1 MNDANLVMLLVIIV
15 LLFALIFLAI
25 AEMGLSK
32 MTKPRAAAITEDKP
46 RIEPSLTALVDNPEG
61 WINPLLLMVN
71 VCQTVQATL
80 TGIVAG
86 NLFGGVG
93 VAVGVTLNVIVFFV
107 LAEAVPK
114 TYAVLN
120 PDRAAMIAARP
131 VRALTAF
138 PPLRMISAGL
148 IGLTNVLVK
157 GRGLESGPFVSE
169 QEFLGIVEAA
179 AQDEV
184 IEHEERELI
193 ESIIEF
199 GDTVAREVMVPRPD
213 MVMVANTATIT
224 DALNLGI
231 AHGFSRLP
239 VSGSDE
245 DDIVGLAFTK
255 DLMRA
260 EREGRG
266 DLPVLDLARDVTFIP
281 ENKPV
286 ARLMRE
292 MQDSK
297 FHIAIV
303 ADEYGDIAGLV
314 TLEDCLE
321 ELVGEIVD
329 EYDAAIRRG
338 DRYIGI
344 VVEEL
349 RRRGLLDRT
358 VIVFT
363 SDHGEE
369 FLEHGRC
376 FHLTTL
382 YREVLHVPLII
393 SGPGL
398 TRGREGRLVPASV
411 SIAPTLLAVAGVED
425 HRLPGQSL
433 LANDVRP
440 AAFVVSETER
450 RARNGRGQGHLRSL
464 TTDSEKLLH
473 RVTDGNY
480 ERFDLTTDPAELE
493 PVTAGG
499 RLEILITRLERWL
512 SQHPSRVRRDRST
525 DTDDPRNSELDRQ
538 LRRLGY
544 RD

>member
-1 MNDANLVMLLVIIV
+1 MNGANLVMLLVIFV
-15 LLFALIFLAI
+15 LLLALIFLAI

-93 VAVGVTLNVIVFFV
+93 VAVGVTLNVVVFFV

-329 EYDAAIRRG
+329 EYDA
-338 DRYIGI
+338 
-344 VVEEL
+344 EEHDIE
-349 RRRGLLDRT
+349 RFDDG
-358 VIVFT
+358 
-363 SDHGEE
+363 
-369 FLEHGRC
+369 
-376 FHLTTL
+376 
-382 YREVLHVPLII
+382 
-393 SGPGL
+393 
-398 TRGREGRLVPASV
+398 
-411 SIAPTLLAVAGVED
+411 TLLVDGGLNIGDVADELGIDIPNED
-425 HRLPGQSL
+425 FDSVGGFVFSALERVPQPGD
-433 LANDVRP
+433 AIDFEGF
-440 AAFVVSETER
+440 AFVVESVE
-450 RARNGRGQGHLRSL
+450 GR
-464 TTDSEKLLH
+464 
-473 RVTDGNY
+473 
-480 ERFDLTTDPAELE
+480 
-493 PVTAGG
+493 
-499 RLEILITRLERWL
+499 
-512 SQHPSRVRRDRST
+512 RVRRVRITPAPQDGG
-525 DTDDPRNSELDRQ
+525 DDSAAEASSD
-538 LRRLGY
+538 
-544 RD
+544 

>member
-1 MNDANLVMLLVIIV
+1 MNGANLVMLLVIIV

-138 PPLRMISAGL
+138 PPLRMISEGL

-329 EYDAAIRRG
+329 EYDAEEHDIERFG
-338 DRYIGI
+338 DG
-344 VVEEL
+344 
-349 RRRGLLDRT
+349 
-358 VIVFT
+358 
-363 SDHGEE
+363 
-369 FLEHGRC
+369 
-376 FHLTTL
+376 
-382 YREVLHVPLII
+382 
-393 SGPGL
+393 
-398 TRGREGRLVPASV
+398 
-411 SIAPTLLAVAGVED
+411 TLLVDGGLNIGDVADELGIDIPNED
-425 HRLPGQSL
+425 FDSVGGFVFSALERVPEPGD
-433 LANDVRP
+433 AIDCEGF
-440 AAFVVSETER
+440 AFVVESVE
-450 RARNGRGQGHLRSL
+450 GR
-464 TTDSEKLLH
+464 
-473 RVTDGNY
+473 
-480 ERFDLTTDPAELE
+480 
-493 PVTAGG
+493 
-499 RLEILITRLERWL
+499 
-512 SQHPSRVRRDRST
+512 RVRRVRITPAPQDGG
-525 DTDDPRNSELDRQ
+525 DDSAAEAPSD
-538 LRRLGY
+538 
-544 RD
+544 

>member
-1 MNDANLVMLLVIIV
+1 MNGANLVMLLVIIL

-329 EYDAAIRRG
+329 EYDA
-338 DRYIGI
+338 
-344 VVEEL
+344 EEHDIE
-349 RRRGLLDRT
+349 RFDDG
-358 VIVFT
+358 
-363 SDHGEE
+363 
-369 FLEHGRC
+369 
-376 FHLTTL
+376 
-382 YREVLHVPLII
+382 
-393 SGPGL
+393 
-398 TRGREGRLVPASV
+398 
-411 SIAPTLLAVAGVED
+411 TLLVDGGLNIGDVADELGIDIPNED
-425 HRLPGQSL
+425 FDSVGGFVFSALERVPEPGD
-433 LANDVRP
+433 AIDFEGF
-440 AAFVVSETER
+440 AFVVESVE
-450 RARNGRGQGHLRSL
+450 GR
-464 TTDSEKLLH
+464 
-473 RVTDGNY
+473 
-480 ERFDLTTDPAELE
+480 
-493 PVTAGG
+493 
-499 RLEILITRLERWL
+499 
-512 SQHPSRVRRDRST
+512 RVRRVRITPAPQDGGNDSAAEASS
-525 DTDDPRNSELDRQ
+525 D
-538 LRRLGY
+538 
-544 RD
+544 

>member
-1 MNDANLVMLLVIIV
+1 MNGANLVMLLVIIV
-15 LLFALIFLAI
+15 LLFALIFFAI

-32 MTKPRAAAITEDKP
+32 MTKPRAAAVTEDKP

-213 MVMVANTATIT
+213 MVIVANTATIT

-329 EYDAAIRRG
+329 EYDA
-338 DRYIGI
+338 
-344 VVEEL
+344 EEHDIE
-349 RRRGLLDRT
+349 RFDDG
-358 VIVFT
+358 
-363 SDHGEE
+363 
-369 FLEHGRC
+369 
-376 FHLTTL
+376 
-382 YREVLHVPLII
+382 
-393 SGPGL
+393 
-398 TRGREGRLVPASV
+398 
-411 SIAPTLLAVAGVED
+411 TLLVDGGLNIGDVADELGIDIPNED
-425 HRLPGQSL
+425 FDSVGGFVFSELERVPEPGD
-433 LANDVRP
+433 AIDFEGF
-440 AAFVVSETER
+440 AFVVESVEGR
-450 RARNGRGQGHLRSL
+450 RIR
-464 TTDSEKLLH
+464 
-473 RVTDGNY
+473 
-480 ERFDLTTDPAELE
+480 
-493 PVTAGG
+493 
-499 RLEILITRLERWL
+499 
-512 SQHPSRVRRDRST
+512 RVRITPVPQDGG
-525 DTDDPRNSELDRQ
+525 DDSAAEASSD
-538 LRRLGY
+538 
-544 RD
+544 

>member
-1 MNDANLVMLLVIIV
+1 MNGANLVMLLVIIV

-329 EYDAAIRRG
+329 EYDA
-338 DRYIGI
+338 
-344 VVEEL
+344 EEHDIE
-349 RRRGLLDRT
+349 RFDDG
-358 VIVFT
+358 
-363 SDHGEE
+363 
-369 FLEHGRC
+369 
-376 FHLTTL
+376 
-382 YREVLHVPLII
+382 
-393 SGPGL
+393 
-398 TRGREGRLVPASV
+398 
-411 SIAPTLLAVAGVED
+411 TLLVDGGLNIGDVADELGIDIPNED
-425 HRLPGQSL
+425 FDSVGGFVFSALERVPEPGD
-433 LANDVRP
+433 AIDFEGF
-440 AAFVVSETER
+440 AFVVESVE
-450 RARNGRGQGHLRSL
+450 GR
-464 TTDSEKLLH
+464 
-473 RVTDGNY
+473 
-480 ERFDLTTDPAELE
+480 
-493 PVTAGG
+493 
-499 RLEILITRLERWL
+499 
-512 SQHPSRVRRDRST
+512 RVRRVRITPSPQDGG
-525 DTDDPRNSELDRQ
+525 DDSAAEASSD
-538 LRRLGY
+538 
-544 RD
+544 

>member
-1 MNDANLVMLLVIIV
+1 MNGANLVMLLVIIV

-32 MTKPRAAAITEDKP
+32 MTKPRAAAITENKP

-138 PPLRMISAGL
+138 LPLRMISAGL

-184 IEHEERELI
+184 IEHEERALI

-213 MVMVANTATIT
+213 MVIVANTATIT

-329 EYDAAIRRG
+329 EYDA
-338 DRYIGI
+338 
-344 VVEEL
+344 EEH
-349 RRRGLLDRT
+349 D
-358 VIVFT
+358 I
-363 SDHGEE
+363 
-369 FLEHGRC
+369 
-376 FHLTTL
+376 
-382 YREVLHVPLII
+382 
-393 SGPGL
+393 
-398 TRGREGRLVPASV
+398 
-411 SIAPTLLAVAGVED
+411 
-425 HRLPGQSL
+425 
-433 LANDVRP
+433 
-440 AAFVVSETER
+440 
-450 RARNGRGQGHLRSL
+450 
-464 TTDSEKLLH
+464 
-473 RVTDGNY
+473 
-480 ERFDLTTDPAELE
+480 ERFDDGTLLVDGGLNIGDVADELGIDIPNE
-493 PVTAGG
+493 DFDSVGG
-499 RLEILITRLERWL
+499 FVFSALERVPEPGDAIDFEGFAFL
-512 SQHPSRVRRDRST
+512 VESVEGRRVRRVRIAPAPQDGG
-525 DTDDPRNSELDRQ
+525 DDSAAEASSD
-538 LRRLGY
+538 
-544 RD
+544 

>member
-1 MNDANLVMLLVIIV
+1 MNGANLVMLLVIIV

-281 ENKPV
+281 ENKPI

-329 EYDAAIRRG
+329 EYDA
-338 DRYIGI
+338 
-344 VVEEL
+344 EEHDIE
-349 RRRGLLDRT
+349 RFDDG
-358 VIVFT
+358 
-363 SDHGEE
+363 
-369 FLEHGRC
+369 
-376 FHLTTL
+376 
-382 YREVLHVPLII
+382 
-393 SGPGL
+393 
-398 TRGREGRLVPASV
+398 
-411 SIAPTLLAVAGVED
+411 TLLVDGGLNIGDVADELGIDIPNED
-425 HRLPGQSL
+425 FDSVGGFVFSALERVPEPGD
-433 LANDVRP
+433 AIDFEGF
-440 AAFVVSETER
+440 AFVVESVE
-450 RARNGRGQGHLRSL
+450 GR
-464 TTDSEKLLH
+464 
-473 RVTDGNY
+473 
-480 ERFDLTTDPAELE
+480 
-493 PVTAGG
+493 
-499 RLEILITRLERWL
+499 
-512 SQHPSRVRRDRST
+512 RVRRVRITPAPQDGG
-525 DTDDPRNSELDRQ
+525 DDSAAEAPSD
-538 LRRLGY
+538 
-544 RD
+544 